1 MPKSKFFEPLA
12 VQVAGGQSVKAGSE
26 VVGCQI
32 QTAYNFT
39 ARAEFKQRVAELR
52 SEITFQAVGRLS
64 SASSQAVSVLVELL
78 GDEHEPKDRLAA
90 AKAVL
95 SMLGPVSELSELRS
109 RIDALEASRHGE

>member
-1 MPKSKFFEPLA
+1 
-12 VQVAGGQSVKAGSE
+12 
-26 VVGCQI
+26 VGCNV
-32 QTAYNFT
+32 QTAYNT
-39 ARAEFKQRVAELR
+39 SAQPAFKQRVAELR

-64 SASSQAVSVLVELL
+64 SASSQAVGVLVELL

-109 RIDALEASRHGE
+109 RIDALESSRHGE